1 MTACSATL
9 MLLQKVTS
17 ATVIPRAIAA
27 SRSTWSEPIPAVR
40 ASFRFFALAI
50 RSAVRYAGQNG
61 WEITTSASG
70 SSRSNSES
78 GPSLSDV
85 TTNWWPPL
93 FEEFAQAELTGHAAQ
108 QLAGSE
114 VDRRRGRQGLTV
126 GVAVQHRDAV
136 ARVYRGIAGDRVRI
150 ENKKYLGHYHSP
162 LLLMRRMLDSI

>member
-27 SRSTWSEPIPAVR
+27 SRSTWSDPIPAVR
-40 ASFRFFALAI
+40 ASLRFFALAI

-85 TTNWWPPL
+85 TTNWCPPL
-93 FEEFAQAELTGHAAQ
+93 SRNL
-108 QLAGSE
+108 
-114 VDRRRGRQGLTV
+114 RRPSSPDTQPSNWPGVKSMADGV
-126 GVAVQHRDAV
+126 GKV
-136 ARVYRGIAGDRVRI
+136 
-150 ENKKYLGHYHSP
+150 
-162 LLLMRRMLDSI
+162 